1 MSKSSSPLIDL
12 RNVDLTYSE
21 SGKPLSILQDVNLHV
36 DEGES
41 VALTGPSGSGKSS
54 LMMLIAGLEKATRGH
69 ITVAGQNL
77 NDQSEDELA
86 KFRRNHIGLIFQ
98 AFHLIPTMTALE
110 NVAMPLDL
118 AGRPHGLEQARDELS
133 KVGLENRLHHLPS
146 ELSGGE
152 QQRVAIA
159 RALIHQPRV
168 ILADEPTGNL
178 DPLTGSTIAD
188 LLFRLHQEL
197 GSTLILIT
205 HDLDLAAR
213 CQTQYALKQG
223 QLWPQKAKEI

>member
-1 MSKSSSPLIDL
+1 MSKSSSPLINL
-12 RNVDLTYSE
+12 QNVDLTYSE
-21 SGKPLSILQDVNLHV
+21 SGKPLGILQDVNLQV

-69 ITVAGQNL
+69 IIVAGQNL

-118 AGRPHGLEQARDELS
+118 AGRPHGLEQAREELS

-188 LLFRLHQEL
+188 LLFHLHQEL

-223 QLWPQKAKEI
+223 QLWPQKAKRT